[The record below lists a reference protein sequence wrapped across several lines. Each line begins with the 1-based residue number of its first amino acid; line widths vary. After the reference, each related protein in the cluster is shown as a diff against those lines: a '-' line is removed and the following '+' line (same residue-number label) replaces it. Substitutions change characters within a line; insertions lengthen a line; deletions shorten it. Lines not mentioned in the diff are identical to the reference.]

1 MPMPQ
6 LQRNQGKQVTGIFCF
21 YKGMWALPEKKGRE
35 MSVGKAA
42 QSEGRCGLAGMSVRL
57 LWTLV
62 VCLREGGAEEHL
74 LIQKLVK

>member
-1 MPMPQ
+1 
-6 LQRNQGKQVTGIFCF
+6 
-21 YKGMWALPEKKGRE
+21 